1 MHKLAALPGGWN
13 PNTEGVIF
21 IEQSPA
27 PIVFLTY
34 ADTDIQTIAAA
45 HDSLDNDFPDIR
57 VVNLLNLQQQ
67 LSIDVYVET
76 VLSKA
81 QVVILRLLGG
91 SAYWSYGLER
101 IKETVELSNAAL
113 FVLPGDNAPDLDL
126 ISHSTV
132 SLAVVNQLWRY
143 LIEGGKENF
152 VNALRFISDT
162 CLQTKY
168 IPAAPKSV
176 PEIGIYQWQ
185 NQIDKNSLENL
196 NIELKNVKSDKLN
209 GMASLRSCAVLFY
222 RSHYLAGNTTAID
235 CLCQSIVSQNLH
247 PIPIF
252 ISSLRNVEL
261 QQQLLALLQE
271 NPIKAL
277 LNTTSFSLAKM
288 GESAQLQFWQ
298 QLNVPVLQ
306 VILSSSTLEQWES
319 SLQGLM
325 PRDVAMNVALPEVDG
340 RIITRAISFKSVQ
353 TWNEKLET
361 NVVVYQPKSDRTDFI
376 ADLAANWVNLANTTP
391 KDRKV
396 ALILANYPNK
406 DGRIANGVGLD
417 TPASCIKILEAL
429 QQSGYT
435 VTAMPKTVEELIQ
448 RLTTG
453 ITNDPE
459 SCASRPTY
467 QSLSIEEYQQY
478 WNTLPVTVQQGITD
492 RWGDVGAN
500 GRSPLQEL
508 PLQELTMSNQV
519 PIKIPGIQLG
529 NIFIGIQPSRGYDRD
544 PSLNYHAPDL
554 EPTHEYLAYYHWL
567 RSCFGV
573 QAIVHVGKHGNLEWL
588 PGKSLALSASCYP
601 EVALQTIPN
610 IYPFIVNDPGE
621 GSQAKRRSQAVII
634 DHLTPPLTRAELYGG
649 LEKLEALIDEYYEAQ
664 SLDPTRLSIISD
676 RITKLV
682 QQENLDQDLGIKPNE
697 TQTLA
702 QFLSVADGYLC
713 ELKEAQIR
721 DGLHIFG
728 QCPQDEQLRDLIIAI
743 ARSPSYNRM
752 GLTQALAKDFGL
764 DFDPLLGANVGACL
778 GQHSLAP
785 SDDAGSDRFREVG
798 AVRETVALRGF
809 PPLSKL
815 LNPKGEQPLQVM
827 AEWKNN
833 YVQQLKQARNRGDEI
848 AILESIA
855 IELIEEVIAQKPI
868 THYPLPITQQQ
879 LQWIENTLLPNLIKS
894 DREIINLLKAL
905 DGKYIPSG
913 ASGAP
918 TRGRPEVLPTGRN
931 FYSVDIRGIPTETAW
946 EVGSKAA
953 EVVIE
958 RYTQQNGE
966 YPQSLAISIWGTST
980 MRTGGDDIAQVMA
993 LMGVRPVWNGISRRV
1008 VDFEVL
1014 PASILN
1020 RPRVDVTVRVSGF
1033 FRDSFP
1039 NIINLL
1045 NKITQ
1050 TVASLPET
1058 AEINPLANAVET
1070 EQQLLQQEGIDA
1082 ETAQQRANYRVFGS
1096 KPGAYGAGMQG
1107 LIEAQNWQ
1115 SDEDLARAYLNWS
1128 SYAYDGSGQGYA
1140 APESFQR
1147 RLKQLQIVLHN
1158 QDNREHDLLDSDDY
1172 YQFQGGMTAAV
1183 RSLTGKNPEVY
1194 FGDNSQPSNPR
1205 VRKLTEEIARVY
1217 RSRVINPKWIKGV
1230 MRHGYKG
1237 AFEMAATVDYLFAY
1251 DATANCV
1258 ADYMYEGVAKA
1269 YIFDEQVQQFIQAKN
1284 PWALRDMSERLLEA
1298 HQRGLWQNVAP
1309 QIIDDLKAIANQS
1322 EGVIEEI

>member
-1 MHKLAALPGGWN
+1 MHKIAALPGGWN

-21 IEQSPA
+21 IEQSPS
-27 PIVFLTY
+27 PIIFLTY
-34 ADTDIQTIAAA
+34 ADTDIQTLAAA
-45 HDSLDNDFPDIR
+45 QSNLDPCFPGIR

-67 LSIDVYVET
+67 LTIDVYLET
-76 VLSKA
+76 IVSQAKI
-81 QVVILRLLGG
+81 VILRLLGG
-91 SAYWSYGLER
+91 STYWSYGFER
-101 IKETVELSNAAL
+101 IKEITQQYKIAL

-132 SLAVVNQLWRY
+132 SLTVVHQLWRY
-143 LIEGGKENF
+143 LIEGGTENYC
-152 VNALRFISDT
+152 NGLQYISDI
-162 CLQTKY
+162 CLHTNY
-168 IPAAPKSV
+168 HPDAPKSV
-176 PEIGIYQWQ
+176 PELGQYTWKNISENSVQLSNQLNQKKRDRTCGI
-185 NQIDKNSLENL
+185 
-196 NIELKNVKSDKLN
+196 
-209 GMASLRSCAVLFY
+209 LFY
-222 RSHYLAGNTTAID
+222 RSHYLAGNTAPID
-235 CLCQSIVSQNLH
+235 QLCESLIAQNLH
-247 PIPIF
+247 PLPIF
-252 ISSLRNVEL
+252 IASLRNVEL
-261 QQQLLALLQE
+261 QQQLLALLQK
-271 NPIKAL
+271 NKLKL
-277 LNTTSFSLAKM
+277 LINTTSFSLAKI
-288 GESAQLQFWQ
+288 GESAQLKFWRR
-298 QLNVPVLQ
+298 LNVPVLQ
-306 VILSSSTLEQWES
+306 VILSGSTKAQWETS
-319 SLQGLM
+319 SQGLM

-353 TWNEKLET
+353 TWNDRLET
-361 NVVVYQPKSDRTDFI
+361 NVVVYQPKSDRLDFV
-376 ADLAANWVNLANTTP
+376 AKSAANWINLANTP
-391 KDRKV
+391 VAERKV

-429 QQSGYT
+429 QVEGYQVKDIPQT
-435 VTAMPKTVEELIQ
+435 GDELIQ

-453 ITNDPE
+453 MTNDPE
-459 SCASRPTY
+459 SWLNRPSY

-478 WNTLPVTVQQGITD
+478 WQTLPETVQQGIRE
-492 RWGDVGAN
+492 RWGDVEAYHGK
-500 GRSPLQEL
+500 S
-508 PLQELTMSNQV
+508 
-519 PIKIPGIQLG
+519 IKIPGIQLG

-567 RSCFGV
+567 RSNFGV
-573 QAIVHVGKHGNLEWL
+573 LAIVHVGKHGNLEWL
-588 PGKSLALSASCYP
+588 PGKSLALSQNCYP

-664 SLDPTRLSIISD
+664 SLDPTRLNIISD

-682 QQENLDQDLGIKPNE
+682 QQEKLDQDLGINPTE
-697 TQTLA
+697 TETLA
-702 QFLSVADGYLC
+702 QFLTVADGYLC

-728 QCPQDEQLRDLIIAI
+728 QCPEQEQLRDLIIAI
-743 ARSPSYNRM
+743 ARSPSYSRL
-752 GLTQALAKDFGL
+752 GLTQALAEDFGL
-764 DFDPLLGANVGACL
+764 DFDPLLGVS
-778 GQHSLAP
+778 QE
-785 SDDAGSDRFREVG
+785 F
-798 AVRETVALRGF
+798 
-809 PPLSKL
+809 
-815 LNPKGEQPLQVM
+815 NPKVLKLNLSE
-827 AEWKNN
+827 ETNSKNKWLLD
-833 YVQQLKQARNRGDEI
+833 YQKQLHQAKNAGDAI
-848 AILESIA
+848 AILEEIA
-855 IELIEEVIAQKPI
+855 MELVEQLIND
-868 THYPLPITQQQ
+868 LPITSNLLPLTEQQ
-879 LQWIENTLLPNLIKS
+879 LQWMKQTLLPNLSKS
-894 DREIINLLKAL
+894 DHEITNLLRAL
-905 DGKYIPSG
+905 DSKYIPSG

-946 EVGSKAA
+946 EVGSNAA
-953 EVVIE
+953 EVLIE
-958 RYTQQNGE
+958 RYTQEHGE
-966 YPQSLAISIWGTST
+966 YPKSLAISIWGTST

-993 LMGVRPVWNGISRRV
+993 LMGVRPVWDGLSRRV
-1008 VDFEVL
+1008 VDFEILPTSVL
-1014 PASILN
+1014 Q
-1020 RPRVDVTVRVSGF
+1020 RPRVDVTVRISGF

-1039 NIINLL
+1039 NMIDLL
-1045 NKITQ
+1045 NKVTQ
-1050 TVASLPET
+1050 TIADLPET
-1058 AEINPLANAVET
+1058 AEINPLANHVQV
-1070 EQQLLQQEGIDA
+1070 EQQQLQDQGIDGSIA
-1082 ETAQQRANYRVFGS
+1082 KEKASYRIFGS

-1128 SYAYDGSGQGYA
+1128 SYAYDGSGQGHA
-1140 APESFQR
+1140 APESFKS
-1147 RLKQLQIVLHN
+1147 RLQQLQIVLHN

-1183 RSLTGKNPEVY
+1183 RSLTGKNPQVY

-1217 RSRVINPKWIKGV
+1217 RSRVVNPKWIKGV

-1258 ADYMYEGVAKA
+1258 ADHMYKGVAEA
-1269 YIFDEQVQQFIQAKN
+1269 YIFDQQVQEFIQSKN

-1298 HQRGLWQNVAP
+1298 HQRGLWQNVDP
-1309 QIIDDLKAIANQS
+1309 QTIDRLKAIANQS

>member
-1 MHKLAALPGGWN
+1 MHKIAALPGGWN

-27 PIVFLTY
+27 PIIFLTY
-34 ADTDIQTIAAA
+34 ADTDIQTIATAR
-45 HDSLDNDFPDIR
+45 SCLDDTFPDLR
-57 VVNLLNLQQQ
+57 VANLLNLQQQ
-67 LSIDVYVET
+67 LSIDTYVEI
-76 VLSKA
+76 LSKA
-81 QVVILRLLGG
+81 RIVVLRLLGG

-101 IKETVELSNAAL
+101 VKEVAELNNIAL
-113 FVLPGDNAPDLDL
+113 FVLPGDNAPDPDL
-126 ISHSTV
+126 IEHSTV
-132 SLAVVNQLWRY
+132 SLAAVNQLWRY
-143 LIEGGKENF
+143 LIEGGKENYIH
-152 VNALRFISDT
+152 ALQFISDT
-162 CLQTKY
+162 CLQTTY
-168 IPAAPKSV
+168 NPIAPKPV
-176 PEIGIYQWQ
+176 PELGIYKRFSSA
-185 NQIDKNSLENL
+185 NSSNKNFNKKRYLSKDCCG
-196 NIELKNVKSDKLN
+196 I
-209 GMASLRSCAVLFY
+209 LFY
-222 RSHYLAGNTTAID
+222 RSHYLAGNTLPID
-235 CLCQSIVSQNLH
+235 ELCNSIIARNLIPL
-247 PIPIF
+247 PIY
-252 ISSLRNVEL
+252 ISSLKNIDL
-261 QQQLLALLQE
+261 QQQLLELCQ
-271 NPIKAL
+271 NNNVKVL
-277 LNTTSFSLAKM
+277 LNTTSFSLSKI
-288 GESAQLQFWQ
+288 GESSQLEFWER
-298 QLNVPVLQ
+298 LDLPVLQ
-306 VILSSSTLEQWES
+306 VISSGSSQEQWES

-340 RIITRAISFKSVQ
+340 RIVTRAISFKSVR
-353 TWNEKLET
+353 TWNEQLET
-361 NVVVYQPKSDRTDFI
+361 NVVVYQPKSDRIKFV
-376 ADLAANWVNLANTTP
+376 ADYAANWIDLANTNV
-391 KDRKV
+391 KHRKV

-417 TPASCIKILEAL
+417 TPASCVKILEAL
-429 QQSGYT
+429 QKQGYT
-435 VTAMPKTVEELIQ
+435 VTDLPSTGDELIQ

-459 SCASRPTY
+459 SRISRPSY
-467 QSLSIEEYQQY
+467 QSLSLEAYQQY
-478 WNTLPVTVQQGITD
+478 WQTLPDTVRQGITD

-500 GRSPLQEL
+500 CDSPSHQSAA
-508 PLQELTMSNQV
+508 SNPTSIQ
-519 PIKIPGIQLG
+519 IPGIQLG
-529 NIFIGIQPSRGYDRD
+529 NIFVGIQPSRGYDRD

-567 RSCFGV
+567 RECFQV

-588 PGKSLALSASCYP
+588 PGKSLALSAECYP

-664 SLDPTRLSIISD
+664 SLDPTRLKIISD
-676 RITKLV
+676 RITELV
-682 QQENLDQDLGIKPNE
+682 KQENLDEDLGINPTD

-728 QCPQDEQLRDLIIAI
+728 QCPEHEQLRDLIIAI

-764 DFDPLLGANVGACL
+764 DFDPLLGADNNDVGAN
-778 GQHSLAP
+778 GYSP
-785 SDDAGSDRFREVG
+785 S
-798 AVRETVALRGF
+798 ETTDWQN
-809 PPLSKL
+809 KY
-815 LNPKGEQPLQVM
+815 LQR
-827 AEWKNN
+827 
-833 YVQQLKQARNRGDEI
+833 LKKARNAGD
-848 AILESIA
+848 AVTILEEIA
-855 IELIEEVIAQKPI
+855 IELVDNLINDKPF
-868 THYPLPITQQQ
+868 TQHLLPNTQSQ
-879 LQWIENTLLPNLIKS
+879 LQWINDTLLPNLIKS
-894 DREIINLLKAL
+894 DREIINLLRAL

-946 EVGSKAA
+946 SVGSAAA
-953 EVVIE
+953 EALIE
-958 RYTQQNGE
+958 RYTQENGE
-966 YPQSLAISIWGTST
+966 YPRTLAISIWGTST

-993 LMGVRPVWNGISRRV
+993 LMGVRPVWDGISRRV

-1039 NIINLL
+1039 NIIDLL

-1050 TVASLPET
+1050 KVADLPESE
-1058 AEINPLANAVET
+1058 EINPLAATVQT
-1070 EQQLLQQEGIDA
+1070 EQQALQVQGIDL
-1082 ETAQQRANYRVFGS
+1082 ETAQKRSRYRVFGS

-1128 SYAYDGSGQGYA
+1128 SYAYDGSGKGHA

-1158 QDNREHDLLDSDDY
+1158 QDNREHDILDSDDY

-1194 FGDNSQPSNPR
+1194 FGDNSQPANPR

-1217 RSRVINPKWIKGV
+1217 RSRVVNPKWIEGV

-1258 ADYMYEGVAKA
+1258 ADHMYEGVAEA
-1269 YIFDEQVQQFIQAKN
+1269 YIFDDRVREFIQAKN
-1284 PWALRDMSERLLEA
+1284 PWALRDMSERLIEA
-1298 HQRGLWQNVAP
+1298 HQRGLWQVEP
-1309 QIIDDLKAIANQS
+1309 QTIDELKAIANQS
-1322 EGVIEEI
+1322 EGIIEEL

>member
-1 MHKLAALPGGWN
+1 MHKISALPGGWN
-13 PNTEGVIF
+13 PNAEGVIF

-27 PIVFLTY
+27 PIIFLTY
-34 ADTDIQTIAAA
+34 ADTDIQTIATAR
-45 HDSLDNDFPDIR
+45 SYLGNIFPDLR
-57 VVNLLNLQQQ
+57 VANLLNLQQQ
-67 LSIDVYVET
+67 LSIDTYVET

-81 QVVILRLLGG
+81 RIIVLRLLGG

-101 IKETVELSNAAL
+101 VKEVAESNNIAL

-126 ISHSTV
+126 LEHSTV
-132 SLAVVNQLWRY
+132 SLAAVNRLWRY
-143 LIEGGKENF
+143 LIEGGRENYI
-152 VNALRFISDT
+152 NALQFISDT
-162 CLQTKY
+162 CLQTQY
-168 IPAAPKSV
+168 NPVAPKPV
-176 PEIGIYQWQ
+176 PELGIYKWFSSANDSNKSFAKQLSLS
-185 NQIDKNSLENL
+185 KNCCG
-196 NIELKNVKSDKLN
+196 I
-209 GMASLRSCAVLFY
+209 LFY
-222 RSHYLAGNTTAID
+222 RSHYLAGNTLPID
-235 CLCQSIVSQNLH
+235 ELCRSLISKKITPL
-247 PIPIF
+247 PIY
-252 ISSLRNVEL
+252 ISSLKNIDL
-261 QQQLLALLQE
+261 QQQLLDLCQ
-271 NPIKAL
+271 NNTIKVL
-277 LNTTSFSLAKM
+277 LNTTSFSLSKI
-288 GESAQLQFWQ
+288 GESSQLEFWQ
-298 QLNVPVLQ
+298 QLDIPVLQ
-306 VILSSSTLEQWES
+306 VILSGSSQEQWES

-340 RIITRAISFKSVQ
+340 RIISRAVSFKSVQ
-353 TWNEKLET
+353 TWNEQLET
-361 NVVVYQPKSDRTDFI
+361 NVIVYQPKSDRIEFV
-376 ADLAANWVNLANTTP
+376 AKSAANWIDLTNTKA

-429 QQSGYT
+429 QKEGYT
-435 VTAMPKTVEELIQ
+435 VTDLPRTGDELIQ

-459 SCASRPTY
+459 SRMSRPSY
-467 QSLSIEEYQQY
+467 QSLSLEAYQQY
-478 WNTLPVTVQQGITD
+478 WQTLPDTVRQGITD
-492 RWGDVGAN
+492 RWGDIDSVLSRSEMVKGDREVGAN
-500 GRSPLQEL
+500 RRSPLQK
-508 PLQELTMSNQV
+508 PTASNQTS
-519 PIKIPGIQLG
+519 IQIPGIQLG

-567 RSCFGV
+567 RSCFKV

-588 PGKSLALSASCYP
+588 PGKSLALSANCYP

-664 SLDPTRLSIISD
+664 SLDPTRLKIISD
-676 RITKLV
+676 RITELV
-682 QQENLDQDLGIKPNE
+682 EQENLDEDLGINPTD

-728 QCPQDEQLRDLIIAI
+728 QCPEKEQLRDLIIAI

-764 DFDPLLGANVGACL
+764 DFDPLLGADNNNVGAI
-778 GQHSLAP
+778 GQSPSL
-785 SDDAGSDRFREVG
+785 
-798 AVRETVALRGF
+798 TT
-809 PPLSKL
+809 
-815 LNPKGEQPLQVM
+815 NWQ
-827 AEWKNN
+827 NN
-833 YVQQLKQARNRGDEI
+833 YIRQLKQASNAGDTI
-848 AILESIA
+848 TILEEIA
-855 IELIEEVIAQKPI
+855 IELVDNLIDDKPL
-868 THYPLPITQQQ
+868 TSYPLPLTEKQ
-879 LQWIENTLLPNLIKS
+879 LQWIEQTLLPNLIKS
-894 DREIINLLKAL
+894 DREIINLLRAL

-918 TRGRPEVLPTGRN
+918 TRGKPEVLPTGRN

-946 EVGSKAA
+946 SVGSAAA
-953 EVVIE
+953 ETLIE
-958 RYTQQNGE
+958 RYTQENGE
-966 YPQSLAISIWGTST
+966 YPKSLAISIWGTST

-993 LMGVRPVWNGISRRV
+993 LMGVRPVWDGISRRV

-1014 PASILN
+1014 PPSTLG
-1020 RPRVDVTVRVSGF
+1020 RPRVDVTVRISGF

-1039 NIINLL
+1039 NIIDLL
-1045 NKITQ
+1045 NKITHK
-1050 TVASLPET
+1050 VADLPESE
-1058 AEINPLANAVET
+1058 AVNPLAAAVET
-1070 EQQLLQQEGIDA
+1070 EQETLQAQGIDL
-1082 ETAQQRANYRVFGS
+1082 ETAQKRSRYRVFGS

-1115 SDEDLARAYLNWS
+1115 NDEDLARAYLNWS
-1128 SYAYDGSGQGYA
+1128 SYAYDGSGKGHA

-1158 QDNREHDLLDSDDY
+1158 QDNREHDILDSDDY

-1194 FGDNSQPSNPR
+1194 FGDNSQPTNPR

-1217 RSRVINPKWIKGV
+1217 RSRVVNPKWIEGV

-1258 ADYMYEGVAKA
+1258 ANHMYEGVAKA
-1269 YIFDEQVQQFIQAKN
+1269 YIFDDRVQKFIQAKN

-1298 HQRGLWQNVAP
+1298 HQRGLWQNVEP
-1309 QIIDDLKAIANQS
+1309 QTIDDLKAIANQS
-1322 EGVIEEI
+1322 EAIIEEL

>member
-1 MHKLAALPGGWN
+1 MHKIAALPGGWN

-34 ADTDIQTIAAA
+34 ADTDIQTIATARSFLGNA
-45 HDSLDNDFPDIR
+45 FPELR

-67 LSIDVYVET
+67 LSIDAYVET
-76 VLSKA
+76 ILSKA
-81 QVVILRLLGG
+81 RVVVLRLLGG
-91 SAYWSYGLER
+91 SAYWTYGLER
-101 IKETVELSNAAL
+101 VKEVAELNNIAL

-126 ISHSTV
+126 IEHSTV
-132 SLAVVNQLWRY
+132 PLAAVNQLWRY
-143 LIEGGKENF
+143 LVEGGKENYVHALQF
-152 VNALRFISDT
+152 VSDT

-168 IPAAPKSV
+168 DPVAPKPV
-176 PEIGIYQWQ
+176 PELGIYCWFSSVRDSDQSIQ
-185 NQIDKNSLENL
+185 NQ
-196 NIELKNVKSDKLN
+196 
-209 GMASLRSCAVLFY
+209 RSISKDCCGILFY
-222 RSHYLAGNTTAID
+222 RSHYLASNTLPID
-235 CLCQSIVSQNLH
+235 ELCRFMVSKNLTPL
-247 PIPIF
+247 PIY
-252 ISSLRNVEL
+252 ISSLKNIEL
-261 QQQLLALLQE
+261 QQQLLTLCQD
-271 NPIKAL
+271 NSIKIL
-277 LNTTSFSLAKM
+277 LNTTSFSLSKI
-288 GESAQLQFWQ
+288 GKSSHLDFWQ
-298 QLNVPVLQ
+298 RLNIPVLQ
-306 VILSSSTLEQWES
+306 VILSGSTEEQWES

-340 RIITRAISFKSVQ
+340 RIITRAVSFKSVQ
-353 TWNEKLET
+353 TWNEQLET
-361 NVVVYQPKSDRTDFI
+361 NVVVYQPKSDRVQFV
-376 ADLAANWVNLANTTP
+376 AECAANWIDLANTDV
-391 KDRKV
+391 KDRKI

-429 QQSGYT
+429 QKAGYT
-435 VTAMPKTVEELIQ
+435 VTDLPQTGDELIQ

-459 SCASRPTY
+459 SRITRPSY
-467 QSLSIEEYQQY
+467 QSLSLEAYQQY
-478 WNTLPVTVQQGITD
+478 WQTLPDTVRQGISD
-492 RWGDVGAN
+492 RWGDDVGAN
-500 GRSPLQEL
+500 GCSPSYQLAA
-508 PLQELTMSNQV
+508 SNPTSIQV
-519 PIKIPGIQLG
+519 PGIQLG

-567 RSCFGV
+567 RSCFKV

-588 PGKSLALSASCYP
+588 PGKSLALSAECYP

-664 SLDPTRLSIISD
+664 SLDPTRLKIISD
-676 RITKLV
+676 RITELV
-682 QQENLDQDLGIKPNE
+682 RQENLDEDLGINPTD

-728 QCPQDEQLRDLIIAI
+728 QCPEHEQLRDLIIAI
-743 ARSPSYNRM
+743 ARPPSYNRI
-752 GLTQALAKDFGL
+752 GLTQAIAKDFGL
-764 DFDPLLGANVGACL
+764 DFDPLLGADNNHVGANN
-778 GQHSLAP
+778 P
-785 SDDAGSDRFREVG
+785 S
-798 AVRETVALRGF
+798 
-809 PPLSKL
+809 PPPTTDWQK
-815 LNPKGEQPLQVM
+815 NYLQR
-827 AEWKNN
+827 
-833 YVQQLKQARNRGDEI
+833 LKQASNTGDAI
-848 AILESIA
+848 TILESIA
-855 IELIEEVIAQKPI
+855 IELVDNLIDNKPF
-868 THYPLPITQQQ
+868 THYPLPLTQTQ
-879 LQWIENTLLPNLIKS
+879 LKWINDTLLPNLIKS
-894 DREIINLLKAL
+894 DREIINLLRAL

-946 EVGSKAA
+946 SVGSAAA
-953 EVVIE
+953 EALIE
-958 RYTQQNGE
+958 RYTQENGE
-966 YPQSLAISIWGTST
+966 YPKSLAISIWGTST

-993 LMGVRPVWNGISRRV
+993 LMGVRPVWDGISRRV

-1014 PASILN
+1014 PVSILN

-1033 FRDSFP
+1033 FRDSFS

-1050 TVASLPET
+1050 KVADLPET
-1058 AEINPLANAVET
+1058 SEINPLAASVQSEQET
-1070 EQQLLQQEGIDA
+1070 LQAQGIDS
-1082 ETAQQRANYRVFGS
+1082 ETAQKRSRYRVFGS

-1128 SYAYDGSGQGYA
+1128 SYAYDGSGKGHA

-1158 QDNREHDLLDSDDY
+1158 QDNREHDILDSDDY

-1194 FGDNSQPSNPR
+1194 FGDNSQPTNPR

-1217 RSRVINPKWIKGV
+1217 RSRVVNPKWIKGV

-1258 ADYMYEGVAKA
+1258 ANHMYEGVAKA
-1269 YIFDEQVQQFIQAKN
+1269 YIFDEQVQEFIQAKN

-1298 HQRGLWQNVAP
+1298 HQRGLWQNVEP
-1309 QIIDDLKAIANQS
+1309 QTIDDLKAIANQS
-1322 EGVIEEI
+1322 EAVIEEI

>member
-45 HDSLDNDFPDIR
+45 QDSFDNDFPKIR

-76 VLSKA
+76 VLSKT

-113 FVLPGDNAPDLDL
+113 FVLPGDNSPDPDL

-143 LIEGGKENF
+143 LIEGGRENF
-152 VNALRFISDT
+152 VNALRFISNT
-162 CLQTKY
+162 CLQTNY

-185 NQIDKNSLENL
+185 NQIEKDSLDNL
-196 NIELKNVKSDKLN
+196 NVEAENVNSDKLN
-209 GMASLRSCAVLFY
+209 NKQPQSQGSCAVLFY

-235 CLCQSIVSQNLH
+235 CLCQSIVSRNLH

-252 ISSLRNVEL
+252 VSSLRNVEL
-261 QQQLLALLQE
+261 QQQLLTLLQE
-271 NPIKAL
+271 NSLKVL

-353 TWNEKLET
+353 TWNKKLET
-361 NVVVYQPKSDRTDFI
+361 NVVVYQPKSDRTDFV
-376 ADLAANWVNLANTTP
+376 ADSAANWVNLANTTP

-435 VTAMPKTVEELIQ
+435 VTNMPKTGEELIQ

-459 SCASRPTY
+459 SRASRPTY
-467 QSLSIEEYQQY
+467 QSLSVAEYQQY
-478 WNTLPVTVQQGITD
+478 WNTLPATVQQGITD
-492 RWGDVGAN
+492 RWGVGAF
-500 GRSPLQEL
+500 RDVRAFRETPLPETGIQ
-508 PLQELTMSNQV
+508 
-519 PIKIPGIQLG
+519 IPGIQLG
-529 NIFIGIQPSRGYDRD
+529 NVFIGIQPSRGYDRD

-664 SLDPTRLSIISD
+664 SLDPTRLNIISD

-682 QQENLDQDLGIKPNE
+682 QQENLDRDLGIKPNE

-728 QCPQDEQLRDLIIAI
+728 QCPQGEQLRDLIIAI
-743 ARSPSYNRM
+743 ARSPSYNRI

-764 DFDPLLGANVGACL
+764 DFDPLLGGDAEAGRLWDWGTRGL
-778 GQHSLAP
+778 GE
-785 SDDAGSDRFREVG
+785 GG
-798 AVRETVALRGF
+798 YI
-809 PPLSKL
+809 K
-815 LNPKGEQPLQVM
+815 K
-827 AEWKNN
+827 
-833 YVQQLKQARNRGDEI
+833 LKQARNKGDQI
-848 AILESIA
+848 AILEEIA
-855 IELIEEVIAQKPI
+855 IELIEEVIAQKPF
-868 THYPLPITQQQ
+868 TNYQLPFTQTQ
-879 LQWIENTLLPNLIKS
+879 LNWIENTLLPNLIKS

-953 EVVIE
+953 EVIIE
-958 RYTQQNGE
+958 RYTQENGE

-993 LMGVRPVWNGISRRV
+993 LMGVRPVWDGMSRRV

-1050 TVASLPET
+1050 TVATLPET
-1058 AEINPLANAVET
+1058 AEINPLASAVET
-1070 EQQLLQQEGIDA
+1070 EQQLLQEQGIDA

-1217 RSRVINPKWIKGV
+1217 RSRVINPKWIEGV

-1258 ADYMYEGVAKA
+1258 ADHMYEGVAKA

-1298 HQRGLWQNVAP
+1298 HQRGLWRNVDP

>member
-1 MHKLAALPGGWN
+1 MHKIAALPGGWN
-13 PNTEGVIF
+13 HNTEGVIF

-27 PIVFLTY
+27 PIIFLTY
-34 ADTDIQTIAAA
+34 ADTDIQTLAAA
-45 HDSLDNDFPDIR
+45 QSSLEDTFSAIR

-76 VLSKA
+76 IVSKA
-81 QVVILRLLGG
+81 QIVVLRLLGG
-91 SAYWSYGLER
+91 STYWSYGFER
-101 IKETVELSNAAL
+101 VKEVVESNNTAL
-113 FVLPGDNAPDLDL
+113 FVLPGDNVPDLDL

-132 SLAVVNQLWRY
+132 SFAAVDRLWQY
-143 LIEGGKENF
+143 LIEGGRENYI
-152 VNALRFISDT
+152 NALQFVSNT
-162 CLQTKY
+162 CLQTSYKLS
-168 IPAAPKSV
+168 APQKV
-176 PEIGIYQWQ
+176 PELGIYSWLSSTSKS
-185 NQIDKNSLENL
+185 IESASK
-196 NIELKNVKSDKLN
+196 ELKISDRQHC
-209 GMASLRSCAVLFY
+209 GILFY
-222 RSHYLAGNTTAID
+222 RSHYLAGNTLAID
-235 CLCQSIVSQNLH
+235 ELCHSISSRNLY

-252 ISSLRNVEL
+252 ISSLRNIEL
-261 QQQLLALLQE
+261 QQQLLTILQKK
-271 NPIKAL
+271 NIKIL
-277 LNTTSFSLAKM
+277 LNTTSFSLSKI
-288 GESAQLQFWQ
+288 GESAQLEFWQ
-298 QLNVPVLQ
+298 QLDVPVLQ
-306 VILSSSTLEQWES
+306 VILSSSTLEQWQS

-340 RIITRAISFKSVQ
+340 RIITRAVSFKSVQ
-353 TWNEKLET
+353 TWNEELET
-361 NVVVYQPKSDRTDFI
+361 NVVVYQPKSDRLNFV
-376 ADLAANWVNLANTTP
+376 ADLAANWGNLANTP
-391 KDRKV
+391 VKDRKI

-429 QQSGYT
+429 QQEGYT
-435 VTAMPKTVEELIQ
+435 IRDIPRTADELIQ
-448 RLTTG
+448 RLTKG

-459 SCASRPTY
+459 SQNRQIY
-467 QSLSIEEYQQY
+467 QSLSVAQYQQY
-478 WNTLPVTVQQGITD
+478 WQTLPKAVRQGITD
-492 RWGDVGAN
+492 RWGD
-500 GRSPLQEL
+500 LQEL
-508 PLQELTMSNQV
+508 SSEPKSIQ
-519 PIKIPGIQLG
+519 IPGIQLG

-588 PGKSLALSASCYP
+588 PGKSLALSANCYP

-634 DHLTPPLTRAELYGG
+634 DHLTPPLTRAELYCG

-664 SLDPTRLSIISD
+664 SLDPTRLNVISG

-682 QQENLDQDLGIKPNE
+682 QQEKLDEDLGINPND
-697 TQTLA
+697 TQTLT
-702 QFLSVADGYLC
+702 QFLSIADGYLC

-728 QCPQDEQLRDLIIAI
+728 QCPRGEQLRDLIIAI

-764 DFDPLLGANVGACL
+764 DFDPLLGADNSG
-778 GQHSLAP
+778 
-785 SDDAGSDRFREVG
+785 EVICP
-798 AVRETVALRGF
+798 T
-809 PPLSKL
+809 
-815 LNPKGEQPLQVM
+815 PLQKIT
-827 AEWKNN
+827 EWQK
-833 YVQQLKQARNRGDEI
+833 YVERLNQARNPGDLI
-848 AILESIA
+848 AILEEIA
-855 IELIEEVIAQKPI
+855 IELVERVIAQKPF
-868 THYPLPITQQQ
+868 TTQPLPFTQKQ
-879 LQWIENTLLPNLIKS
+879 LQWIDNSLLPNLIES
-894 DREIINLLKAL
+894 DREIKNLLRAL

-946 EVGSKAA
+946 QVGSEAA
-953 EVVIE
+953 EAVIE
-958 RYTQQNGE
+958 RYTQENGE
-966 YPQSLAISIWGTST
+966 YPQALAISIWGTST

-993 LMGVRPVWNGISRRV
+993 LMGVRPVWDGISGRV
-1008 VDFEVL
+1008 VDFEVM

-1020 RPRVDVTVRVSGF
+1020 RPRVDVTVRISGF

-1039 NIINLL
+1039 NIVNLL
-1045 NKITQ
+1045 NKVTQ
-1050 TVASLPET
+1050 TVAGLPET
-1058 AEINPLANAVET
+1058 EDINPLAGNVRI
-1070 EQQLLQQEGIDA
+1070 EQQILETQGLDS
-1082 ETAQQRANYRVFGS
+1082 ETARQKSTYRVFGS

-1115 SDEDLARAYLNWS
+1115 TDEDLARAYLNWS
-1128 SYAYDGSGQGYA
+1128 SYAYDGSGKGHA

-1158 QDNREHDLLDSDDY
+1158 QDNREHDILDSDDY

-1217 RSRVINPKWIKGV
+1217 RSRVVNPKWIEGV

-1258 ADYMYEGVAKA
+1258 ADHMYEGVAKA
-1269 YIFDEQVQQFIQAKN
+1269 YIFDERVQEFVQTKN
-1284 PWALRDMSERLLEA
+1284 PWALRDMSERLIEA
-1298 HQRGLWQNVAP
+1298 YQRGLWQNVQP
-1309 QIIDDLKAIANQS
+1309 ETIDRLKAIANQT

>member
-1 MHKLAALPGGWN
+1 MHKIAALPGGWN

-27 PIVFLTY
+27 PIIFLTY
-34 ADTDIQTIAAA
+34 ADTDIQTIASAR
-45 HDSLDNDFPDIR
+45 SCLDDTFPDLR

-67 LSIDVYVET
+67 LSIDTYIEI
-76 VLSKA
+76 LSKA
-81 QVVILRLLGG
+81 RIVVLRLLGG

-101 IKETVELSNAAL
+101 VKEVAELNNIAL

-126 ISHSTV
+126 IEHSTV
-132 SLAVVNQLWRY
+132 SLAVVNRLWRY
-143 LIEGGKENF
+143 LIEGGKENY
-152 VNALRFISDT
+152 VHALQFISDT
-162 CLQTKY
+162 CLQTTY
-168 IPAAPKSV
+168 NPVAPKPV
-176 PEIGIYQWQ
+176 PELGIYNWLSSI
-185 NQIDKNSLENL
+185 NDLNKSLKKQL
-196 NIELKNVKSDKLN
+196 DLSRDCCGI
-209 GMASLRSCAVLFY
+209 LFY
-222 RSHYLAGNTTAID
+222 RSHYLAGNTLPID
-235 CLCQSIVSQNLH
+235 ELCRSIVSRNLIPL
-247 PIPIF
+247 PIY
-252 ISSLRNVEL
+252 ISSLKNIDL
-261 QQQLLALLQE
+261 QQQLLDLCQH
-271 NPIKAL
+271 NIKVL
-277 LNTTSFSLAKM
+277 LNTTSFSLAKI
-288 GESAQLQFWQ
+288 GESSQLEFWQ
-298 QLNVPVLQ
+298 QLNIPVLQ
-306 VILSSSTLEQWES
+306 VILSGSSQEQWES

-353 TWNEKLET
+353 TWNEQLQT
-361 NVVVYQPKSDRTDFI
+361 NVVVYQPKSDRLKFV
-376 ADLAANWVNLANTTP
+376 AESAANWIDLANTEV
-391 KDRKV
+391 KDKKV

-429 QQSGYT
+429 QKQGYT
-435 VTAMPKTVEELIQ
+435 VSDLPQTGDELIQ

-459 SCASRPTY
+459 SRINRPSY
-467 QSLSIEEYQQY
+467 QSLPLEAYQQY
-478 WNTLPVTVQQGITD
+478 WQTLPDTVRQGITD
-492 RWGDVGAN
+492 RWGDGD
-500 GRSPLQEL
+500 GGLGD
-508 PLQELTMSNQV
+508 
-519 PIKIPGIQLG
+519 IKIPGIQLG

-567 RSCFGV
+567 RSCFKV

-588 PGKSLALSASCYP
+588 PGKSLALSQNCYP

-664 SLDPTRLSIISD
+664 SLDPTRLKIISD
-676 RITKLV
+676 RISELV
-682 QQENLDQDLGIKPNE
+682 KQENLDEDLGINPTD

-728 QCPQDEQLRDLIIAI
+728 QCPEKEQLRDLIIAI
-743 ARSPSYNRM
+743 ARSPSYSRM
-752 GLTQALAKDFGL
+752 GLTQALAKDLGL
-764 DFDPLLGANVGACL
+764 DFDPLLGTDSETRRL
-778 GQHSLAP
+778 G
-785 SDDAGSDRFREVG
+785 DA
-798 AVRETVALRGF
+798 ETGRRGD
-809 PPLSKL
+809 
-815 LNPKGEQPLQVM
+815 GEM
-827 AEWKNN
+827 GR
-833 YVQQLKQARNRGDEI
+833 LKDGEYTERLKKARNAGDAI
-848 AILESIA
+848 AILEEIA
-855 IELIEEVIAQKPI
+855 IELVERVIANEPL
-868 THYPLPITQQQ
+868 TSYPLPITQSQ
-879 LQWIENTLLPNLIKS
+879 LQWIKDTLLPNLIKS
-894 DREIINLLKAL
+894 DREIINLLRAL
-905 DGKYIPSG
+905 DGEYIPSG

-946 EVGSKAA
+946 TVGSAAA
-953 EVVIE
+953 EALVE
-958 RYTQQNGE
+958 RYTQENGE
-966 YPQSLAISIWGTST
+966 YPRTLAISIWGTST

-993 LMGVRPVWNGISRRV
+993 LMGVRPVWDGISRRL

-1020 RPRVDVTVRVSGF
+1020 RPRVDVTVRISGF

-1039 NIINLL
+1039 NIIDLL

-1050 TVASLPET
+1050 KVADLPET
-1058 AEINPLANAVET
+1058 EAVNPLAASVQI
-1070 EQQLLQQEGIDA
+1070 EQQALQAQGIDL
-1082 ETAQQRANYRVFGS
+1082 ETAQKRSRYRVFGS

-1115 SDEDLARAYLNWS
+1115 NDEDLARAYLNWS
-1128 SYAYDGSGQGYA
+1128 SYAYDGSGQGHA

-1158 QDNREHDLLDSDDY
+1158 QDNREHDILDSDDY

-1194 FGDNSQPSNPR
+1194 FGDNSQPANPR

-1217 RSRVINPKWIKGV
+1217 RSRVVNPKWIKGV

-1258 ADYMYEGVAKA
+1258 TNYMYEGVAKA
-1269 YIFDEQVQQFIQAKN
+1269 YIFDEQVQEFIQAKN

-1298 HQRGLWQNVAP
+1298 HQRGLWQNVEP
-1309 QIIDDLKAIANQS
+1309 QTIDDLKAIANQS
-1322 EGVIEEI
+1322 EAIIEEL

>member
-1 MHKLAALPGGWN
+1 MHKLAALPGGWD

-34 ADTDIQTIAAA
+34 ADTDIQTIASAR
-45 HDSLDNDFPDIR
+45 SLLGDNFPNIR

-67 LSIDVYVET
+67 LSIDTYVET

-81 QVVILRLLGG
+81 QIIILRLLGG
-91 SAYWSYGLER
+91 SAYWNYGLER
-101 IKETVELSNAAL
+101 IKEVVETSNINL
-113 FVLPGDNAPDLDL
+113 FVLPGDNTPDLDL

-132 SLAVVNQLWRY
+132 SLKAVNQLWRY

-152 VNALRFISDT
+152 ANALQFVSDI
-162 CLQTKY
+162 CLNTNYQ
-168 IPAAPKSV
+168 PVAPKTV
-176 PEIGIYQWQ
+176 PEIGFYCWQ
-185 NQIDKNSLENL
+185 KQTYTIKKNSPQ
-196 NIELKNVKSDKLN
+196 LN
-209 GMASLRSCAVLFY
+209 GSCGVLFY
-222 RSHYLAGNTTAID
+222 RSHYLAGNTLPID
-235 CLCQSIVSQNLH
+235 YLCQSIVSENLT
-247 PIPIF
+247 PIPIY
-252 ISSLRNVEL
+252 ISSLRNIEL

-271 NPIKAL
+271 KNVRVL
-277 LNTTSFSLAKM
+277 LNTTSFSLAKI
-288 GESAQLQFWQ
+288 GQTSQLKFWQ
-298 QLNVPVLQ
+298 RLNIPVLQ
-306 VILSSSTLEQWES
+306 VILSSSTEEQWSS

-325 PRDVAMNVALPEVDG
+325 PRDTAMNVALPEVDG

-353 TWNEKLET
+353 TWNEELET
-361 NVVVYQPKSDRTDFI
+361 NVVVYQPQSDRINFVV
-376 ADLAANWVNLANTTP
+376 DLAKNWLNLANTSS
-391 KDRKV
+391 KDKKV

-417 TPASCIKILEAL
+417 TPASCINILQAL
-429 QQSGYT
+429 QTAGYT
-435 VTAMPKTVEELIQ
+435 VDDIPATGDELIQ

-459 SCASRPTY
+459 SRISRPIY

-478 WNTLPVTVQQGITD
+478 WQTLPATVQQGITK
-492 RWGDVGAN
+492 RWGNVGAN
-500 GRSPLQEL
+500 GHSPSHIE
-508 PLQELTMSNQV
+508 
-519 PIKIPGIQLG
+519 IPGIQLG

-554 EPTHEYLAYYHWL
+554 EPTHEYLAYYYWL
-567 RSCFGV
+567 RNCFGV

-588 PGKSLALSASCYP
+588 PGKSLALSNSCYP
-601 EVALQTIPN
+601 EVALQAIPN

-664 SLDPTRLSIISD
+664 SLDPTRLNIISD

-682 QQENLDQDLGIKPNE
+682 KQEKLDEDLGIQPTD
-697 TQTLA
+697 TQSLT

-728 QCPQDEQLRDLIIAI
+728 ECPQQEQLRDLIIAI
-743 ARSPSYNRM
+743 ARSPSYERI
-752 GLTQALAKDFGL
+752 GITQALAQDFGL
-764 DFDPLLGANVGACL
+764 DFDPLLGIDGEM
-778 GQHSLAP
+778 G
-785 SDDAGSDRFREVG
+785 REDE
-798 AVRETVALRGF
+798 ETGRWGDYQQR
-809 PPLSKL
+809 
-815 LNPKGEQPLQVM
+815 LNR
-827 AEWKNN
+827 
-833 YVQQLKQARNRGDEI
+833 ARNKGDAI
-848 AILESIA
+848 AILEEIA
-855 IELIEEVIAQKPI
+855 IELVDKILNS
-868 THYPLPITQQQ
+868 YPLPLNPTCGLALCPLPLTLIQI
-879 LQWIENTLLPNLIKS
+879 QWIQETLLPNLIKS
-894 DREIINLLKAL
+894 DREITNLIEAL
-905 DGKYIPSG
+905 NGKYIPSG

-918 TRGRPEVLPTGRN
+918 TRGRPEVLPTGKN

-953 EVVIE
+953 EAVVE
-958 RYTQQNGE
+958 RYTQENGE
-966 YPQSLAISIWGTST
+966 YPQALAISIWGTST

-993 LMGVRPVWNGISRRV
+993 LMGVRPIWDGLSRRV

-1014 PASILN
+1014 PASLLN

-1039 NIINLL
+1039 NIISLL
-1045 NKITQ
+1045 NKVTQ
-1050 TVASLPET
+1050 VVATLPES
-1058 AEINPLANAVET
+1058 ADINPLSASVQI
-1070 EQQLLQQEGIDA
+1070 EQQLLESQGIDA
-1082 ETAQQRANYRVFGS
+1082 ETAQKKASYRLFGS

-1140 APESFQR
+1140 APESFQQ

-1217 RSRVINPKWIKGV
+1217 RSRVVNPKWIEGV

-1258 ADYMYEGVAKA
+1258 ANHMYEGVAKA
-1269 YIFDEQVQQFIQAKN
+1269 YIFDERVQEFIQNKN

-1298 HQRGLWQNVAP
+1298 YQRGLWQNADS
-1309 QIIDDLKAIANQS
+1309 QMIENLKAIANQA

>member
-1 MHKLAALPGGWN
+1 MHKIAALPGGWN

-34 ADTDIQTIAAA
+34 ADTDIQTLAAA
-45 HDSLDNDFPDIR
+45 QSTLDDSFPDVR
-57 VVNLLNLQQQ
+57 VANLSNLQQQ
-67 LSIDVYVET
+67 LSIDVYIESV
-76 VLSKA
+76 VSKA
-81 QVVILRLLGG
+81 KIVILRLLGG
-91 SAYWSYGLER
+91 STYWSYGFER
-101 IKETVELSNAAL
+101 LQEVVRAQQIAL

-132 SLAVVNQLWRY
+132 SLAAVNQLWQY
-143 LIEGGKENF
+143 IIEGGRVNY
-152 VNALRFISDT
+152 VNALQYVSDI
-162 CLQTKY
+162 CWQTNY
-168 IPAAPKSV
+168 QPDAPKRV
-176 PEIGIYQWQ
+176 PELGKYTWNSAQNSSTQVGNCSCGI
-185 NQIDKNSLENL
+185 
-196 NIELKNVKSDKLN
+196 
-209 GMASLRSCAVLFY
+209 LFY
-222 RSHYLAGNTTAID
+222 RSHYLAGNTKPID
-235 CLCQSIVSQNLH
+235 DLCQALIDRSLT

-261 QQQLLALLQE
+261 QQELLALLKK
-271 NPIKAL
+271 NNIKLL
-277 LNTTSFSLAKM
+277 LNTTSFSLAKI
-288 GESAQLQFWQ
+288 GELAQLDFWQ
-298 QLNVPVLQ
+298 KLNVPVLQ
-306 VILSSSTLEQWES
+306 VILSSSTEAQWLTS
-319 SLQGLM
+319 SQGLM

-340 RIITRAISFKSVQ
+340 RIISRAISFKSVQ
-353 TWNEKLET
+353 TWNDRLET
-361 NVVVYQPKSDRTDFI
+361 NVVVYKSKSDRLDFV
-376 ADLAANWVNLANTTP
+376 ADSAANWIDLANTP
-391 KDRKV
+391 IEDRKV

-417 TPASCIKILEAL
+417 TPESCIKILEAL
-429 QQSGYT
+429 QQEGYS
-435 VTAMPKTVEELIQ
+435 VEDIPQTGDELIQ
-448 RLTTG
+448 RLTQG

-459 SCASRPTY
+459 SRINRPNY
-467 QSLSIEEYQQY
+467 QSLPVAEYKKY
-478 WNTLPVTVQQGITD
+478 WQTLSDTVQQGID
-492 RWGDVGAN
+492 NRWGDVGAWHAM
-500 GRSPLQEL
+500 PL
-508 PLQELTMSNQV
+508 P
-519 PIKIPGIQLG
+519 IPGIQLG
-529 NIFIGIQPSRGYDRD
+529 NVFIGIQPSRGYDRD

-567 RSCFGV
+567 RSSFGV

-588 PGKSLALSASCYP
+588 PGKSLALSQDCYP

-664 SLDPTRLSIISD
+664 SLDPTRLKIISD

-682 QQENLDQDLGIKPNE
+682 RQEKLDEDLGIKP
-697 TQTLA
+697 TDPQTLA
-702 QFLSVADGYLC
+702 QFLTVADGYLC

-721 DGLHIFG
+721 DGLHVFG
-728 QCPQDEQLRDLIIAI
+728 QCPDGSQLRDLIIAI
-743 ARSPSYNRM
+743 ARSPSYGRL

-764 DFDPLLGANVGACL
+764 DFDPLLGVNQEFMDRRDRACPVSTGYDNVDKYIKQLQQAKN
-778 GQHSLAP
+778 
-785 SDDAGSDRFREVG
+785 AGD
-798 AVRETVALRGF
+798 T
-809 PPLSKL
+809 
-815 LNPKGEQPLQVM
+815 
-827 AEWKNN
+827 
-833 YVQQLKQARNRGDEI
+833 I
-848 AILESIA
+848 AILEEMA
-855 IELIEEVIAQKPI
+855 IELVDNLIEEKPLYGHG
-868 THYPLPITQQQ
+868 TAMPLSSQQ
-879 LQWIENTLLPNLIKS
+879 LQWIEHTLLPNLIKS

-905 DGKYIPSG
+905 NGEYIPSG

-946 EVGSKAA
+946 EVGSNAA
-953 EVVIE
+953 EVLIE
-958 RYTQQNGE
+958 RYTQENGE
-966 YPQSLAISIWGTST
+966 YPKSLAISIWGTST
-980 MRTGGDDIAQVMA
+980 MRTGGDDIAQVLA
-993 LMGVRPVWNGISRRV
+993 LMGVRPVWDGISRRV

-1014 PASILN
+1014 PASVLN
-1020 RPRVDVTVRVSGF
+1020 RPRVDVTVRISGF

-1039 NIINLL
+1039 NIISLL
-1045 NKITQ
+1045 NKVTQ
-1050 TVASLPET
+1050 TVADLPE
-1058 AEINPLANAVET
+1058 EESINPLAGNVQQ
-1070 EQQLLQQEGIDA
+1070 EQQQLQAQGIDA
-1082 ETAQQRANYRVFGS
+1082 EIARERATYRVFGS

-1128 SYAYDGSGQGYA
+1128 SYAYDSSGKGNA
-1140 APESFQR
+1140 APESFKR
-1147 RLKQLQIVLHN
+1147 RLTQLQIVLHN

-1217 RSRVINPKWIKGV
+1217 RSRVINPKWIEGV

-1258 ADYMYEGVAKA
+1258 ADHMYEGVAKA
-1269 YIFDEQVQQFIQAKN
+1269 YIFDERVQQFIQSKN

-1298 HQRGLWQNVAP
+1298 HQRGLWQNVDE
-1309 QIIDDLKAIANQS
+1309 QTIDKLKAIANQS

>member
-1 MHKLAALPGGWN
+1 MHKIAALPGGWN

-27 PIVFLTY
+27 PILFLTY
-34 ADTDIQTIAAA
+34 ADTDIQTIATAR
-45 HDSLDNDFPDIR
+45 SCLDNAFPELR

-67 LSIDVYVET
+67 LSIDTYIET

-81 QVVILRLLGG
+81 KIVVLRLLGG

-101 IKETVELSNAAL
+101 VKEVAELNNIAL

-126 ISHSTV
+126 IEHSTV
-132 SLAVVNQLWRY
+132 SLAAVNRLWRY
-143 LIEGGKENF
+143 LIEGGRENYLH
-152 VNALRFISDT
+152 ALQFISDI
-162 CLQTKY
+162 CLQTTY
-168 IPAAPKSV
+168 NPVAPKLV
-176 PEIGIYQWQ
+176 PELGIYEWFSS
-185 NQIDKNSLENL
+185 DKNSN
-196 NIELKNVKSDKLN
+196 KSLQKQR
-209 GMASLRSCAVLFY
+209 SLSQNCCAILFY
-222 RSHYLAGNTTAID
+222 RSHYLSGNTLPID
-235 CLCQSIVSQNLH
+235 ELCSSIISRNITPF
-247 PIPIF
+247 PIY
-252 ISSLRNVEL
+252 ISSLRNIDL
-261 QQQLLALLQE
+261 QQQLLDLCQ
-271 NPIKAL
+271 NNTVKVL
-277 LNTTSFSLAKM
+277 LNTTSFSLAKI
-288 GESAQLQFWQ
+288 GESSQLEFWQ
-298 QLNVPVLQ
+298 QLNIPILQ
-306 VILSSSTLEQWES
+306 VILSGSSIEQWES

-353 TWNEKLET
+353 TWNEQLET
-361 NVVVYQPKSDRTDFI
+361 NVVVYQPKSDRIKFV
-376 ADLAANWVNLANTTP
+376 AECAANWVGLANTEV
-391 KDRKV
+391 KNRKV

-429 QQSGYT
+429 QKEGYT
-435 VTAMPKTVEELIQ
+435 VTDIPQTGDELIK

-459 SCASRPTY
+459 SRISRPSY
-467 QSLSIEEYQQY
+467 QSLSLEAYQQY
-478 WNTLPVTVQQGITD
+478 WQTLPDTVRQGITD
-492 RWGDVGAN
+492 RWGNVGAV
-500 GRSPLQEL
+500 REQPLHQSPLSETSIQ
-508 PLQELTMSNQV
+508 
-519 PIKIPGIQLG
+519 IPGIQLG

-567 RSCFGV
+567 RECFKV

-588 PGKSLALSASCYP
+588 PGKSLALSANCYP

-664 SLDPTRLSIISD
+664 SLDPTRLEIISD

-682 QQENLDQDLGIKPNE
+682 KQENLDEDLGINPTD

-728 QCPQDEQLRDLIIAI
+728 QCPQQEQLRDLIIAI
-743 ARSPSYNRM
+743 ARSPSYNRI

-764 DFDPLLGANVGACL
+764 DFDPLLGADNNNVGANCY
-778 GQHSLAP
+778 SP
-785 SDDAGSDRFREVG
+785 SQKTTDWQNKY
-798 AVRETVALRGF
+798 L
-809 PPLSKL
+809 K
-815 LNPKGEQPLQVM
+815 
-827 AEWKNN
+827 
-833 YVQQLKQARNRGDEI
+833 QLKQARSAGDTI
-848 AILESIA
+848 TILEEIA
-855 IELIEEVIAQKPI
+855 IELVDNLINDKPI
-868 THYPLPITQQQ
+868 TYYLLPITSIQ
-879 LQWIENTLLPNLIKS
+879 LQWINDTLLPNLIKS
-894 DREIINLLKAL
+894 DREIINLLRAL

-946 EVGSKAA
+946 SVGSAAA
-953 EVVIE
+953 EALIE
-958 RYTQQNGE
+958 RYTQENGE
-966 YPQSLAISIWGTST
+966 YPKSLAISIWGTST

-993 LMGVRPVWNGISRRV
+993 LMGVRPVWDGISRRV
-1008 VDFEVL
+1008 VDFEIL

-1020 RPRVDVTVRVSGF
+1020 RPRVDVTVRISGF

-1039 NIINLL
+1039 NIIDLL

-1050 TVASLPET
+1050 KVADLPET
-1058 AEINPLANAVET
+1058 EAVNPLANTVQI
-1070 EQQLLQQEGIDA
+1070 EQQTLQAQGIDLQ
-1082 ETAQQRANYRVFGS
+1082 TAQKRSRYRVFGS

-1128 SYAYDGSGQGYA
+1128 SYAYDGSGQGHA
-1140 APESFQR
+1140 APETFQR

-1158 QDNREHDLLDSDDY
+1158 QDNREHDILDSDDY

-1217 RSRVINPKWIKGV
+1217 RSRVVNPKWIKGV

-1258 ADYMYEGVAKA
+1258 SDYMYEGVAKA
-1269 YIFDEQVQQFIQAKN
+1269 YIFDEQVREFIQAKN

-1298 HQRGLWQNVAP
+1298 HQRGLWQNIEP
-1309 QIIDDLKAIANQS
+1309 QTIDDLKAIANQS
-1322 EGVIEEI
+1322 EGIIEEL

>member
-13 PNTEGVIF
+13 PNTEGVIL

-27 PIVFLTY
+27 PIVFLTS

-45 HDSLDNDFPDIR
+45 QVLLDTNFPAIR

-67 LSIDVYVET
+67 LSIDIYVET

-81 QVVILRLLGG
+81 QVIILRLLGG
-91 SAYWSYGLER
+91 STYWSYGLER
-101 IKETVELSNAAL
+101 VKEIAAFNNADL
-113 FVLPGDNAPDLDL
+113 FVLPGDNVPDLDL

-132 SLAVVNQLWRY
+132 SLSAVNLLWRY
-143 LIEGGKENF
+143 LMAGGKENY
-152 VNALRFISDT
+152 VNALQFISDT
-162 CLQTKY
+162 CFKTNHQPL
-168 IPAAPKSV
+168 APKPV
-176 PEIGIYQWQ
+176 PEIGFYQWQ
-185 NQIDKNSLENL
+185 KSIDINNL
-196 NIELKNVKSDKLN
+196 NNFSSNNATQINTNSTQNYVSN
-209 GMASLRSCAVLFY
+209 HRCGILFY
-222 RSHYLAGNTTAID
+222 RSHYLAGNTLPID
-235 CLCQSIVSQNLH
+235 CLCQSIIAKNLT
-247 PIPIF
+247 PVPIF
-252 ISSLRNVEL
+252 ISSLRNVEI
-261 QQQLLALLQE
+261 QQQLLTLLQE
-271 NPIKAL
+271 NPLKIL
-277 LNTTSFSLAKM
+277 LNTTSFSLAKIN
-288 GESAQLQFWQ
+288 ESSQLKFWQ
-298 QLNVPVLQ
+298 QLNIPVLQ
-306 VILSSSTLEQWES
+306 VIFSSSTQDQWES

-325 PRDVAMNVALPEVDG
+325 PRDTAMNVALPEVDG
-340 RIITRAISFKSVQ
+340 RIITRAISFKSVK

-361 NVVVYQPKSDRTDFI
+361 NVIVYQPKGDRTDFV
-376 ADLAANWVNLANTTP
+376 ADCAVNWVKLATTP
-391 KDRKV
+391 KKDRKV

-406 DGRIANGVGLD
+406 NGRIANGVGLD

-435 VTAMPKTVEELIQ
+435 VTDIPTTGDELIQ

-459 SCASRPTY
+459 SKVNRPSY
-467 QSLSIEEYQQY
+467 QSLSLAEYQQY
-478 WNTLPVTVQQGITD
+478 WQTLPEVVQQGITD
-492 RWGDVGAN
+492 RWGDVGAL
-500 GRSPLQEL
+500 GAVLKPPL
-508 PLQELTMSNQV
+508 P
-519 PIKIPGIQLG
+519 IPGIQLG
-529 NIFIGIQPSRGYDRD
+529 NVFLGIQPSRGYDRD

-588 PGKSLALSASCYP
+588 PGKSLALSANCYP
-601 EVALQTIPN
+601 EVALQAIPN

-664 SLDPTRLSIISD
+664 SLDPTRLNIISD
-676 RITKLV
+676 RITQLV
-682 QQENLDQDLGIKPNE
+682 QQENLAQDLGINPTDTE
-697 TQTLA
+697 SLT

-728 QCPQDEQLRDLIIAI
+728 QCPQGEQLRDLIIAI
-743 ARSPSYNRM
+743 ARSPSYNRI
-752 GLTQALAKDFGL
+752 GLTQALAKDFNL
-764 DFDPLLGANVGACL
+764 NFDPLSGINDDNVGT
-778 GQHSLAP
+778 
-785 SDDAGSDRFREVG
+785 FRE
-798 AVRETVALRGF
+798 T
-809 PPLSKL
+809 
-815 LNPKGEQPLQVM
+815 PLQP
-827 AEWKNN
+827 ETPLQGKTQWYNN
-833 YVQQLKQARNRGDEI
+833 YLQQLQQAKTKREAI

-855 IELIEEVIAQKPI
+855 IELVDNLINNKPI
-868 THYPLPITQQQ
+868 TYYLLPITQQQ
-879 LQWIENTLLPNLIKS
+879 LQWIQTSLLPNLIKS
-894 DREIINLLKAL
+894 DREIINLLQAL
-905 DGKYIPSG
+905 DGKYVPSG

-931 FYSVDIRGIPTETAW
+931 FYSVDIRAMPTETAW
-946 EVGSKAA
+946 SVGSKAA
-953 EVVIE
+953 EALIE
-958 RYTQQNGE
+958 RYTQEHGE

-993 LMGVRPVWNGISRRV
+993 LMGVRPVWDGLSRRL

-1014 PASILN
+1014 PVSVLN

-1033 FRDSFP
+1033 FRDGFP

-1050 TVASLPET
+1050 TVAGLQEDD
-1058 AEINPLANAVET
+1058 EINPLAAQVQT
-1070 EQQLLQQEGIDA
+1070 EQELLKTQGLDP
-1082 ETAQQRANYRVFGS
+1082 ETAQKRATYRVFGS

-1115 SDEDLARAYLNWS
+1115 SDQDLARAYLNWS
-1128 SYAYDGSGQGYA
+1128 SYAYDETGQGYA
-1140 APESFQR
+1140 VPESFQQ

-1172 YQFQGGMTAAV
+1172 YQFQGGITAAV

-1269 YIFDEQVQQFIQAKN
+1269 YIFDQQVQQFIQDKN
-1284 PWALRDMSERLLEA
+1284 PWALRDMAERLLEA
-1298 HQRGLWQNVAP
+1298 HQRGLWQNVDGEM
-1309 QIIDDLKAIANQS
+1309 IENLKAIANQA

>member
-1 MHKLAALPGGWN
+1 MHKIAALPGGWN
-13 PNTEGVIF
+13 PTTEGVIF

-27 PIVFLTY
+27 PIIFLTY
-34 ADTDIQTIAAA
+34 ADTDIQTLAAA
-45 HDSLDNDFPDIR
+45 QTTLDDSFPHLR
-57 VVNLLNLQQQ
+57 VANLLNLQQQ
-67 LSIDVYVET
+67 LSIDVYLET
-76 VLSKA
+76 VVSQAKI
-81 QVVILRLLGG
+81 VILRLLGG
-91 SAYWSYGLER
+91 STYWSYGFER
-101 IKETVELSNAAL
+101 IKEVAQQNKIAL
-113 FVLPGDNAPDLDL
+113 FILPGDNAPDLDL

-132 SLAVVNQLWRY
+132 SLTVVNQLWRY
-143 LIEGGKENF
+143 FIEGGTENYL
-152 VNALRFISDT
+152 NALQYISDI
-162 CLQTKY
+162 CLQTNY
-168 IPAAPKSV
+168 CPNAPKSV
-176 PEIGIYQWQ
+176 PELGKYKWQSYLSNSVEFSHQLRPEIDLELNKISAQSCCGI
-185 NQIDKNSLENL
+185 
-196 NIELKNVKSDKLN
+196 
-209 GMASLRSCAVLFY
+209 LFY
-222 RSHYLAGNTTAID
+222 RSHYLAGNTTPID
-235 CLCQSIVSQNLH
+235 HLCKSLATRNLD
-247 PIPIF
+247 PLPIF
-252 ISSLRNVEL
+252 IDSLRNVEL
-261 QQQLLALLQE
+261 QQQLLALLKE
-271 NPIKAL
+271 TNIKLL
-277 LNTTSFSLAKM
+277 LNTTSFSLVGGNAASRREASPLGQAAYSTPSASPKI
-288 GESAQLQFWQ
+288 GESAQLEFWQ

-306 VILSSSTLEQWES
+306 VILSSSTESQWS
-319 SLQGLM
+319 TSPQGLM

-353 TWNEKLET
+353 TWNDRLET
-361 NVVVYQPKSDRTDFI
+361 NVVVYQPKSDRLDFV
-376 ADLAANWVNLANTTP
+376 AESAANWINLANTP
-391 KDRKV
+391 VAVRKV

-429 QQSGYT
+429 QQEGYT
-435 VTAMPKTVEELIQ
+435 VTDLPTTGDELIQ
-448 RLTTG
+448 RLTKG

-459 SCASRPTY
+459 SRINRACY
-467 QSLSIEEYQQY
+467 QSLSLEEYQQY
-478 WNTLPVTVQQGITD
+478 WETLPETVQQGIAQ
-492 RWGDVGAN
+492 RWGNWGMGKLGN
-500 GRSPLQEL
+500 GEKQS
-508 PLQELTMSNQV
+508 
-519 PIKIPGIQLG
+519 IAIPGIQLG
-529 NIFIGIQPSRGYDRD
+529 NVFIGIQPSRGYDRD

-554 EPTHEYLAYYHWL
+554 EPTHEYLAYYQWL
-567 RSCFGV
+567 RSSFGV

-588 PGKSLALSASCYP
+588 PGKSLALSANCYP

-664 SLDPTRLSIISD
+664 SLDPTRLKIISD
-676 RITKLV
+676 RITNLV
-682 QQENLDQDLGIKPNE
+682 QQEKLDEDLGIKPTD

-702 QFLSVADGYLC
+702 QFLTVADGYLC

-728 QCPQDEQLRDLIIAI
+728 QFPDGEQLRDLIIAI
-743 ARSPSYNRM
+743 ARSPSYGRL
-752 GLTQALAKDFGL
+752 GLTQALAQDFGL
-764 DFDPLLGANVGACL
+764 DFDPLTVASVEVGANVG
-778 GQHSLAP
+778 
-785 SDDAGSDRFREVG
+785 VG
-798 AVRETVALRGF
+798 AVRE
-809 PPLSKL
+809 
-815 LNPKGEQPLQVM
+815 QPLHYL
-827 AEWKNN
+827 KRF
-833 YVQQLKQARNRGDEI
+833 QQCRNQGDAI

-855 IELIEEVIAQKPI
+855 IELVDNLINNQPI
-868 THYPLPITQQQ
+868 TYYPLPITSIQ
-879 LQWIENTLLPNLIKS
+879 LQWIQQTLLPNLINS
-894 DREIINLLKAL
+894 DREIINLLRAL

-953 EVVIE
+953 EVLIE
-958 RYTQQNGE
+958 RYTQENGE

-993 LMGVRPVWNGISRRV
+993 LMGVRPVWDGISRRV
-1008 VDFEVL
+1008 VDFEIL
-1014 PASILN
+1014 PSSILQ
-1020 RPRVDVTVRVSGF
+1020 RPRVDVTVRISGF

-1039 NIINLL
+1039 NMIDLL
-1045 NKITQ
+1045 NKVTQ
-1050 TVASLPET
+1050 AVADLPET
-1058 AEINPLANAVET
+1058 EDVNPLGNHVRL
-1070 EQQLLQQEGIDA
+1070 EQQQLQAQGIDEA
-1082 ETAQQRANYRVFGS
+1082 TAKEKASYRIFGS

-1128 SYAYDGSGQGYA
+1128 SYAYDGTGTGHA
-1140 APESFQR
+1140 APESFKS

-1237 AFEMAATVDYLFAY
+1237 AFEIAATVDYLFAY

-1258 ADYMYEGVAKA
+1258 ADHMYEGVAQA
-1269 YIFDEQVQQFIQAKN
+1269 YIFDRQVQEFMQTKN

-1298 HQRGLWQNVAP
+1298 HQRGLWQHVEQNM
-1309 QIIDDLKAIANQS
+1309 IDDLKAIANQS
-1322 EGVIEEI
+1322 EAVIEEI